1 MLTYPN
7 YGMNRP
13 MYGSTAIRVRPVG
26 SVEEVKASPI
36 DFDGSIFY
44 FHDIVNKKIYTKQIN
59 LDGMVQIDAYE
70 LAVPVQ
76 PTEEPAPEYVTKDE
90 LQAAMKQLTAQLKG
104 ENKDESVS
112 TNNEFHF

>member
-13 MYGSTAIRVRPVG
+13 MYGSAVIRVRPVG
-26 SVEEVKASPI
+26 SIEEVKASPI

-70 LAVPVQ
+70 LAVPAQ
-76 PTEEPAPEYVTKDE
+76 LSEEPEPAYVTKDE
-90 LQAAMKQLTAQLKG
+90 LQAAMKSLAAQLKG
-104 ENKDESVS
+104 DK
-112 TNNEFHF
+112 NNA

>member
-13 MYGSTAIRVRPVG
+13 LYGTPSIRVRPVG
-26 SVEEVKASPI
+26 SIEEVKASPI

-70 LAVPVQ
+70 LAAPVQ
-76 PTEEPAPEYVTKDE
+76 MSEEPAPAYVTKDE
-90 LQAAMKQLTAQLKG
+90 LQAAMKQLAAQLKG
-104 ENKDESVS
+104 DNNNESIS